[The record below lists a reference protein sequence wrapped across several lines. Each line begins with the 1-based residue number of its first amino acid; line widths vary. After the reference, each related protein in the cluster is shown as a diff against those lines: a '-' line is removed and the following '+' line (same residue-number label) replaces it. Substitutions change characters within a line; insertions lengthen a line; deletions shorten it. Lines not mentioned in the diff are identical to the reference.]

1 MVKNWQE
8 NAHRE
13 FIDKYRQR
21 KFCDEIDY
29 LNKDLDGITNLLS
42 QLKIDN
48 VDLGITTASVEHRI
62 E

>member
-1 MVKNWQE
+1 MLI
-8 NAHRE
+8 E